1 MENISQNQVEQPKE
15 DLAQEQELLKET
27 PVDEVRKSI
36 IDEYGLNEDIDGD
49 LIEKLANKQLE
60 SNKKLSTAIKQKIG
74 WRTKAEAKAEE
85 KTQVEQKKEDKP
97 QVQLQPKEDVV
108 EIINQK
114 VEEKLEEK
122 ELDSLDLSDELK
134 SEIKNYAKATG
145 LKISKVLKTDYFN
158 FLKEK
163 EENAKKVEKAG
174 IGGKR
179 NAPSTKEFSLTKP
192 PKPDMSTKEGI
203 EEWEA
208 YEKWRKTQ

>member
-1 MENISQNQVEQPKE
+1 MENIQNEVGQPKE

-97 QVQLQPKEDVV
+97 QVQPKPKEDFV

-179 NAPSTKEFSLTKP
+179 NAISTKEFSLTKP